1 LEFQEFVAE
10 ICGETSFLT
19 KDGPSPMSAEESNE
33 TPSSDMRRTDG
44 SLLRR
49 IHSGEQDAAA
59 ALYLRYAERL
69 HALTRSKTSS
79 ALAARLDP
87 EDVVQSV
94 FRTFFRRASEGH
106 YDIPDGDELW
116 KLLLVISLNK
126 IRTLAGY
133 HRAAKRDVRATVAI
147 PPEAAAPGSS
157 EEESLKILEMVIEET
172 LSDLPEAQREMIRL
186 RIEGHGVAEIAKK
199 TQRSK
204 RSVERVL
211 QQFRSRLGRLVLE
224 EPPDHDPS
232 A

>member
-1 LEFQEFVAE
+1 LKKLVAE
-10 ICGETSFLT
+10 LCPETSYPHQR
-19 KDGPSPMSAEESNE
+19 GRSMSAEEPTRPSNAA
-33 TPSSDMRRTDG
+33 RRTDS

-49 IHSGEQDAAA
+49 IHSGEQEAAT
-59 ALYLRYAERL
+59 ALYLRYAERV
-69 HALTRSKTSS
+69 HALARSKTSN

-87 EDVVQSV
+87 EDIVQSV

-133 HRAAKRDVRATVAI
+133 HRAAKRDVTATVTMEA
-147 PPEAAAPGSS
+147 EAAAPSSS
-157 EEESLKILEMVIEET
+157 EEESLKILEMIIEET

-186 RIEGHGVAEIAKK
+186 RIEGHGVAEIADK

-224 EPPDHDPS
+224 EPPDHDRS

>member
-1 LEFQEFVAE
+1 
-10 ICGETSFLT
+10 
-19 KDGPSPMSAEESNE
+19 MSADEPSQL
-33 TPSSDMRRTDG
+33 PSSPARRTDG

-49 IHSGEQDAAA
+49 IHSGEQEAAT
-59 ALYLRYAERL
+59 ALYLRYAERV
-69 HALTRSKTSS
+69 HALARSRTSS

-87 EDVVQSV
+87 EDIVQSV
-94 FRTFFRRASEGH
+94 FRTFFRRASNGH
-106 YDIPDGDELW
+106 YDLPDGDELW

-133 HRAAKRDVRATVAI
+133 HRAAKRDVAATVTI
-147 PPEAAAPGSS
+147 ESEAVAEGSS
-157 EEESLKILEMVIEET
+157 KEESLKILEMIIDET

-186 RIEGHGVAEIAKK
+186 RIEGHGVAEIADK

-224 EPPDHDPS
+224 EPHDHD
-232 A
+232 ANA